1 MVVLYRLDSMLAIV
15 ERALLVLLLSGLIGL
30 GFLQMLLRNLF
41 ASGLFWAD
49 EVLRHV
55 VVWLGMLGASLATRE
70 QKHLNFDVLARW
82 LPPWCQL
89 WCTLLIN
96 LISVLVCMLLYAAAW
111 RFIQDERAAGTRL
124 AFGVAAWV
132 VQYIFPLGFLAMALR
147 FVLHVFSTILQL
159 VQRPSQP

>member
-1 MVVLYRLDSMLAIV
+1 MVVLYRLDSMLAVV

-70 QKHLNFDVLARW
+70 QKHLNFDVLTRW

-89 WCTLLIN
+89 WCTLLTN
-96 LISVLVCMLLYAAAW
+96 LIAVLVCMLLYAAAW

-132 VQYIFPLGFLAMALR
+132 GQYIFPFGFLTMALR
-147 FVLHVFSTILQL
+147 FALHLLGILFAL

>member
-1 MVVLYRLDSMLAIV
+1 MVVFHRLDAMLAII
-15 ERALLVLLLSGLIGL
+15 ERTLIVLLLSGLIGL

-70 QKHLNFDVLARW
+70 QKHLSFDVLERW

-89 WCTLLIN
+89 WCTLLTN
-96 LISVLVCMLLYAAAW
+96 LIAVLVCMLLYTAAW

-124 AFGVAAWV
+124 AFGVATWV
-132 VQYIFPLGFLAMALR
+132 VQYIFPMGFLTMALR
-147 FVLHVFSTILQL
+147 FVLHVHSSILQL
-159 VQRPSQP
+159 AQHPSQP

>member
-1 MVVLYRLDSMLAIV
+1 MVVLYRLDSILAVV

-30 GFLQMLLRNLF
+30 GFLQMLLRNFF

-82 LPPWCQL
+82 LPPWCRL

-96 LISVLVCMLLYAAAW
+96 LIAVLVCMLLYAAAW
-111 RFIQDERAAGTRL
+111 RFLQDERAAGTRL
-124 AFGVAAWV
+124 ALGVATWV
-132 VQYIFPLGFLAMALR
+132 VQYIFPLGFLTMALR
-147 FVLHVFSTILQL
+147 FALHLFVILLPL

>member
-1 MVVLYRLDSMLAIV
+1 MLAVV

-30 GFLQMLLRNLF
+30 GFVQMLLRNLF
-41 ASGLFWAD
+41 ASGFFWAD

-70 QKHLNFDVLARW
+70 QKHVNFDILARW
-82 LPPWCQL
+82 LSPWCQL
-89 WCTLLIN
+89 WCTLLTN
-96 LISVLVCMLLYAAAW
+96 LIAVLVCMLLYAAAW

-132 VQYIFPLGFLAMALR
+132 VQYIFPLGFLTMALR
-147 FVLHVFSTILQL
+147 FVLHVFSTIRQL

>member
-1 MVVLYRLDSMLAIV
+1 MVVLYRLDSILAVV

-70 QKHLNFDVLARW
+70 QKHVNFDVLARW
-82 LPPWCQL
+82 LPPWYQL

-96 LISVLVCMLLYAAAW
+96 LIAVLVCMLLYAAAW

>member
-1 MVVLYRLDSMLAIV
+1 MVVLYRLDSMLAVV

-70 QKHLNFDVLARW
+70 QKHLNFDVLTRW

-89 WCTLLIN
+89 WCTLLTN
-96 LISVLVCMLLYAAAW
+96 LIAVLVCMLLYAAAW

-132 VQYIFPLGFLAMALR
+132 VQYIFPFGFLTMALR
-147 FVLHVFSTILQL
+147 FALHLLVILFAL